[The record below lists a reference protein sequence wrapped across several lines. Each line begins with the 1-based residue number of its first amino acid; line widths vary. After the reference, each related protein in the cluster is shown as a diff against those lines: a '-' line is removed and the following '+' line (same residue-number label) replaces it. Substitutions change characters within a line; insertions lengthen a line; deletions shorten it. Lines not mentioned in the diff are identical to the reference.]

1 MVLDSRTGELLALA
15 DFPSFDPNKPG
26 KSPKEHLGSSSLSD
40 VYEPGSVEKVLT
52 AAALLDAGKVTPR
65 TRIKV
70 PAELPVLDR
79 KIGDWFDHGTIRLT
93 MAGVLAR
100 SSNIGTAMA
109 AEEFTPEQLR
119 SYLSL
124 FGLGRRT
131 DVGHAR

>member
-1 MVLDSRTGELLALA
+1 M
-15 DFPSFDPNKPG
+15 
-26 KSPKEHLGSSSLSD
+26 
-40 VYEPGSVEKVLT
+40 LT

-79 KIGDWFDHGTIRLT
+79 KIGDWFDHGLIRLT
-93 MAGVLAR
+93 MAGVIAR
-100 SSNIGTAMA
+100 SSNIGTALA
-109 AEEFTPEQLR
+109 AEEFTPEQLW

-131 DVGHAR
+131 DVGMPGETRACCRRPEPGRS